1 MKQTQLFTKT
11 RREAPRGE
19 ESKNAQLLIRGG
31 FVHKEMAGVY
41 TWLPLGLRVLNN
53 INTIIRE
60 EMNAVGGQEVLMTA
74 LQDPSIWKASH
85 RWESGD
91 VDVWF
96 KTQLQAGGETG
107 LGFTHEEPLTRL
119 MRDHV
124 RSYKDLPAYPYQIQW
139 KFRNEQR
146 AKSGVMRGREFL
158 MKDMYSF
165 SKDAAEHETFYENSK
180 DAYMNVYKR
189 LGIGDKTYVTFA
201 SGGSFSKFSHE
212 FQTVCDQ
219 GEDTIYIDKEKNI
232 AVNEEVYTDEVL
244 RDLGLDK
251 GKLVEEPAVEVGNI
265 FSLGT
270 RFSEAL
276 DLTYVDESGEKKHPV
291 MGSYGIG
298 PSRLVGALVEILSDE
313 KGMMWPEEV
322 TPYTVHLLSFDKN
335 DEAEEMYDELRS
347 AGIEVLY
354 DDRDARPGEKLADAD
369 LIGCTYRVVV
379 SDKSL
384 QQGGAELKKRTEEE
398 SSIVSTDELI
408 NTMQV

>member
-1 MKQTQLFTKT
+1 M
-11 RREAPRGE
+11 
-19 ESKNAQLLIRGG
+19 
-31 FVHKEMAGVY
+31 HKEMAGVY
-41 TWLPLGLRVLNN
+41 TWLPLGLKVLNN
-53 INTIIRE
+53 INNIIRE
-60 EMNAVGGQEVLMTA
+60 EMNKIGGQEVLMTA

-85 RWESGD
+85 RWESDD

-158 MKDMYSF
+158 MKDLYSF
-165 SKDAAEHETFYENSK
+165 SKDTEEHQEFYENSK
-180 DAYMNVYKR
+180 EAYMNVYKR
-189 LGIGDKTYVTFA
+189 LGIGDRTYVTFA

-232 AVNEEVYTDEVL
+232 AVNEEVYTDDVL
-244 RDLGLDK
+244 ADLGLEKDT
-251 GKLVEEPAVEVGNI
+251 LMQESAVEVGNI

-270 RFSEAL
+270 RFSESL
-276 DLTYVDESGEKKHPV
+276 DLTYVDENGEKQYPV

-298 PSRLVGALVEILSDE
+298 PSRLVGALVELLSDE
-313 KGMMWPEEV
+313 NGMVWPAEV
-322 TPYTVHLLSFDKN
+322 APFKVHLVELPSENARVK
-335 DEAEEMYDELRS
+335 EETEKLYAQLTD
-347 AGIEVLY
+347 AGTSVLH
-354 DDRDARPGEKLADAD
+354 DDREARPGEKLADAD
-369 LIGCTYRVVV
+369 LIGCPYRVVV

-384 QQGGAELKKRTEEE
+384 EQGGVELKKRSEKESEVIKPEE
-398 SSIVSTDELI
+398 LL
-408 NTMQV
+408 NMLQ